1 MDVDDE
7 KEKEYEVEQLIL
19 PLLRVAEEYLVV
31 VVVVVVV
38 ALEND
43 DDEREEIIFTGE
55 RTCIKTGIFIP
66 FYGVSFQEDP
76 KRAKESAERKGQIF
90 T

>member
-1 MDVDDE
+1 M
-7 KEKEYEVEQLIL
+7 EQLVL
-19 PLLRVAEEYLVV
+19 PLLLRVVVEEYLEEEL
-31 VVVVVVV
+31 V

-43 DDEREEIIFTGE
+43 DFDEREEIIFTGE

>member
-1 MDVDDE
+1 M
-7 KEKEYEVEQLIL
+7 EQLVL
-19 PLLRVAEEYLVV
+19 PLLLRVVVEEYLEEEL
-31 VVVVVVV
+31 V

-55 RTCIKTGIFIP
+55 RTRIKTGIFIP
-66 FYGVSFQEDP
+66 LLIGVFLSKKIE
-76 KRAKESAERKGQIF
+76 IL